1 MGQSGELTENSV
13 RFERKQ
19 QYLVIFRLIGPTNV
33 IIMTEKKVLAIK
45 YRPVVLDDLLGQEVV
60 SKTIFNSLK
69 TKKIP
74 NAFLFHGIRG
84 TGKTSIA
91 RIIAK
96 GLNCNNGIEN
106 LCKENFC
113 DNCEAISNSSHLD
126 VIEQD
131 CATATGIDSV
141 RDLIEFCKYPPS
153 SAKFKVLILDEIQAM
168 SKAGAQSLLKILE
181 EPPNYVKFI
190 FCTTEIKKILVTML
204 SRCTRFD
211 LSRVKFDDLFVYLKK
226 IIKLENGKINDEA
239 LKLICKCSE
248 GSVRDSLS
256 LLDRALL
263 INDDKELDLKTAQK
277 IFGHFDKSLLIRLL
291 EKIFDGNEKE
301 VISIYQSI
309 YTAGVDPSTFLND
322 FLEVLYYL
330 KNIDTIQQ
338 NGFNFDLND
347 SEHKSIKNLKDKID
361 NKTVILFWHFT
372 IKMLDEIKV
381 VSNQDISVEM
391 FLIRLLYLKQSN
403 VEKTSGVNIPFGENK
418 EENLSSKQK
427 NNKNLSSTVDQIKNI
442 TQTDELKFEEKKD
455 SFNYEIKSMNDLISL
470 CNEKKEM
477 SLKYELET
485 NVKLV
490 SFDKNL
496 IVISFNDDL
505 KKNFIKDL
513 TNKLFEWTSKR
524 WIITLTKE
532 LGSPPIKET
541 IKKEK
546 DKIYYTFKKT
556 SEYQKIRK
564 LIDDIEL
571 VDIIEN

>member
-1 MGQSGELTENSV
+1 M
-13 RFERKQ
+13 KD
-19 QYLVIFRLIGPTNV
+19 
-33 IIMTEKKVLAIK
+33 KKVLAIK

-60 SKTIFNSLK
+60 SKTILNSLK
-69 TKKIP
+69 LGKIP

-96 GLNCNNGIEN
+96 GLNCKNGIES

-113 DNCEAISNSSHLD
+113 DNCEAISNASHLD

-153 SAKFKVLILDEIQAM
+153 SAKYKVLILDEIQAM

-181 EPPNYVKFI
+181 EPPSYVKFI

-211 LSRVKFDDLFVYLKK
+211 LSRVKFQDLFVYLKK
-226 IIKLENGKINDEA
+226 IIELENGKISDEA

-263 INDDKELDLKTAQK
+263 IDDNVELDLKTAQK
-277 IFGHFDKSLLIRLL
+277 IFGHFDKSLIIDLL
-291 EKIFDGNEKE
+291 NKIFEGNEKE
-301 VISIYQSI
+301 VINIYQSI
-309 YTAGVDPSTFLND
+309 YSSGVDPSTFLND
-322 FLEVLYYL
+322 FLEILYYL
-330 KNIDTIQQ
+330 KNIDAIQS
-338 NGFNFDLND
+338 NGSSFDLND

-361 NKTVILFWHFT
+361 NKTIILFWQFT

-403 VEKTSGVNIPFGENK
+403 IDKISDHNIKFDK
-418 EENLSSKQK
+418 KDAENLSSKKTNDK
-427 NNKNLSSTVDQIKNI
+427 NVTSTVDQIKNI
-442 TQTDELKFEEKKD
+442 TQTDEFKLEKKND
-455 SFNYEIKSMNDLISL
+455 SFNYEIKSMHDLINL
-470 CNEKKEM
+470 CIEKKEM

-490 SFDKNL
+490 SFNKNL
-496 IVISFNDDL
+496 IEISFNDDL
-505 KKNFIKDL
+505 NKNFIKDL
-513 TNKLFEWTSKR
+513 TTKLFEWTSQR

-532 LGSPPIKET
+532 LGSPPIKQV
-541 IKKEK
+541 IQKEK
-546 DKIYYTFKKT
+546 DKIYSNFKKT
-556 SEYQKIRK
+556 NEYQKLK
-564 LIDDIEL
+564 NLIDDIEL
-571 VDIIEN
+571 IDIKED

>member
-1 MGQSGELTENSV
+1 M
-13 RFERKQ
+13 KD
-19 QYLVIFRLIGPTNV
+19 
-33 IIMTEKKVLAIK
+33 KKVLAIK
-45 YRPVVLDDLLGQEVV
+45 YRPVVLDDLLGQEIV
-60 SKTIFNSLK
+60 SKTILNSLK
-69 TKKIP
+69 LGKIP

-96 GLNCNNGIEN
+96 GLNCKNGIES

-113 DNCEAISNSSHLD
+113 DNCEAISNASHLD

-153 SAKFKVLILDEIQAM
+153 SAKYKVLILDEIQAM

-211 LSRVKFDDLFVYLKK
+211 LSRVKFQDLFVYLKK
-226 IIKLENGKINDEA
+226 IIELENGKISDEA

-263 INDDKELDLKTAQK
+263 IDDNVELDLKTAQK
-277 IFGHFDKSLLIRLL
+277 IFGHFDKSLIIDLL
-291 EKIFDGNEKE
+291 NKIFEGNEKE
-301 VISIYQSI
+301 VINIYQSI
-309 YTAGVDPSTFLND
+309 YTSGVDPSTFLND
-322 FLEVLYYL
+322 FLEILYYL
-330 KNIDTIQQ
+330 KNIDAIQS
-338 NGFNFDLND
+338 NGSSFDLND
-347 SEHKSIKNLKDKID
+347 IEHKSIKKLKDKID
-361 NKTVILFWHFT
+361 NKTIILFWQFT

-391 FLIRLLYLKQSN
+391 FLIRLLYLKQFNIDKISGHDIKFD
-403 VEKTSGVNIPFGENK
+403 EKDV
-418 EENLSSKQK
+418 ENLSSKKTNDK
-427 NNKNLSSTVDQIKNI
+427 NVSSTVDQIKNI
-442 TQTDELKFEEKKD
+442 TQTDELKLEKKND
-455 SFNYEIKSMNDLISL
+455 SFNYEIKSMHDLINL
-470 CNEKKEM
+470 CIEKKEM

-490 SFDKNL
+490 SFNKNL
-496 IVISFNDDL
+496 IEISFNDDL
-505 KKNFIKDL
+505 NKNFIKDL
-513 TNKLFEWTSKR
+513 TTKLFEWTSQR

-532 LGSPPIKET
+532 LGRPPIKQV
-541 IKKEK
+541 IQKEK
-546 DKIYYTFKKT
+546 DKIYSNFKKT
-556 SEYQKIRK
+556 NEYQKLK
-564 LIDDIEL
+564 NLIDDIEL
-571 VDIIEN
+571 IDIKEN

>member
-1 MGQSGELTENSV
+1 M
-13 RFERKQ
+13 KD
-19 QYLVIFRLIGPTNV
+19 
-33 IIMTEKKVLAIK
+33 KKVLAIK

-69 TKKIP
+69 LEKIP

-96 GLNCNNGIEN
+96 GLNCKNGIER
-106 LCKENFC
+106 LCKDNFC
-113 DNCEAISNSSHLD
+113 DNCKAISNASHLD

-153 SAKFKVLILDEIQAM
+153 SAKYKVLILDEIQAM

-211 LSRVKFDDLFVYLKK
+211 LSRVKFQDLFVYLKK
-226 IIKLENGKINDEA
+226 IIELENGKISDEA

-263 INDDKELDLKTAQK
+263 IDDNVELDLKTAQK
-277 IFGHFDKSLLIRLL
+277 IFGHFDKSLIIELL
-291 EKIFDGNEKE
+291 NKIFEGNEKE
-301 VISIYQSI
+301 VINIYQSI
-309 YTAGVDPSTFLND
+309 YSSGVDPLTFLND
-322 FLEVLYYL
+322 FLEILYYL
-330 KNIDTIQQ
+330 KNIDAIQS
-338 NGFNFDLND
+338 NGSSFDLND
-347 SEHKSIKNLKDKID
+347 SEHKNIKNLKDKID
-361 NKTVILFWHFT
+361 NKTIILFWQFT

-391 FLIRLLYLKQSN
+391 FLIRLLYLKQFN
-403 VEKTSGVNIPFGENK
+403 IDKTSGHDIKFDEK
-418 EENLSSKQK
+418 DAENLSSKK
-427 NNKNLSSTVDQIKNI
+427 TNDKNLTSTVDQIKNI
-442 TQTDELKFEEKKD
+442 TQTDELKLEKKND
-455 SFNYEIKSMNDLISL
+455 SFNYEIKSMHDLINL
-470 CNEKKEM
+470 CIEKKEM

-490 SFDKNL
+490 SFSKNL
-496 IVISFNDDL
+496 IEISFNDDL
-505 KKNFIKDL
+505 NKNFIKDL
-513 TNKLFEWTSKR
+513 TTKLFEWTSQR

-532 LGSPPIKET
+532 LGSPPIKQV
-541 IKKEK
+541 IQKEK
-546 DKIYYTFKKT
+546 DKIYSNFKKT
-556 SEYQKIRK
+556 NEYQKLK
-564 LIDDIEL
+564 NLINDIEL
-571 VDIIEN
+571 IDIKKD

>member
-1 MGQSGELTENSV
+1 M
-13 RFERKQ
+13 KD
-19 QYLVIFRLIGPTNV
+19 
-33 IIMTEKKVLAIK
+33 KKVLAIK
-45 YRPVVLDDLLGQEVV
+45 YRPVVLDDLLGQEIV
-60 SKTIFNSLK
+60 SKTILNSLK
-69 TKKIP
+69 LGKIP

-96 GLNCNNGIEN
+96 GLNCKNGIES

-113 DNCEAISNSSHLD
+113 DNCEAISNASHLD

-153 SAKFKVLILDEIQAM
+153 SAKYKVLILDEIQAM

-211 LSRVKFDDLFVYLKK
+211 LSRVKFQDLFVYLKK
-226 IIKLENGKINDEA
+226 IIELENGKISDEA

-256 LLDRALL
+256 LLYRALL
-263 INDDKELDLKTAQK
+263 IDDNVELDLKTAQK
-277 IFGHFDKSLLIRLL
+277 IFGHFDKSLIIDLL
-291 EKIFDGNEKE
+291 NKIFEGNEKE
-301 VISIYQSI
+301 VINIYQSI
-309 YTAGVDPSTFLND
+309 YTSGVDPSTFLND
-322 FLEVLYYL
+322 FLEILYYL
-330 KNIDTIQQ
+330 KNIDAIQS
-338 NGFNFDLND
+338 NGSSFDLND
-347 SEHKSIKNLKDKID
+347 IEHKSIKKLKDKID
-361 NKTVILFWHFT
+361 NKTIILFWQFT

-391 FLIRLLYLKQSN
+391 FLIRLLYLKQFNIDKISGHDIKFD
-403 VEKTSGVNIPFGENK
+403 EKDV
-418 EENLSSKQK
+418 ENLSSKKTNDK
-427 NNKNLSSTVDQIKNI
+427 NVSSTVDQIKNI
-442 TQTDELKFEEKKD
+442 TQTDELKLEKKND
-455 SFNYEIKSMNDLISL
+455 SFNYEIKSMHDLINL
-470 CNEKKEM
+470 CIEKKEM

-490 SFDKNL
+490 SFNKNL
-496 IVISFNDDL
+496 IEISFNDDL
-505 KKNFIKDL
+505 NKNFIKDL
-513 TNKLFEWTSKR
+513 TTKLFEWTSQR

-532 LGSPPIKET
+532 LGRPPIKQV
-541 IKKEK
+541 IQKEK
-546 DKIYYTFKKT
+546 DKIYSNFKKT
-556 SEYQKIRK
+556 NEYQKLK
-564 LIDDIEL
+564 NLIDDIEL
-571 VDIIEN
+571 IDIKEN

>member
-1 MGQSGELTENSV
+1 M
-13 RFERKQ
+13 KD
-19 QYLVIFRLIGPTNV
+19 
-33 IIMTEKKVLAIK
+33 KKVLAIK

-69 TKKIP
+69 LEKIP

-96 GLNCNNGIEN
+96 GLNCKNGIER
-106 LCKENFC
+106 LCKDNFC
-113 DNCEAISNSSHLD
+113 DNCKAISNASHLD

-153 SAKFKVLILDEIQAM
+153 SAKYKVLILDEIQAM

-211 LSRVKFDDLFVYLKK
+211 LSRVKFQDLFVYLKK
-226 IIKLENGKINDEA
+226 IIELENGKISDEA

-263 INDDKELDLKTAQK
+263 IDDNVELDLKTAQK
-277 IFGHFDKSLLIRLL
+277 IFGHFDKSLIIELL
-291 EKIFDGNEKE
+291 HKIFEGNEKE
-301 VISIYQSI
+301 VINIYQSI
-309 YTAGVDPSTFLND
+309 YSSGVDPSTFLND
-322 FLEVLYYL
+322 FLEILYYL
-330 KNIDTIQQ
+330 KNIDTIQS
-338 NGFNFDLND
+338 NGSSFDLND
-347 SEHKSIKNLKDKID
+347 SEYKSIKNLKDKID
-361 NKTVILFWHFT
+361 NKTVVLFWQFT

-391 FLIRLLYLKQSN
+391 FLIRLLYLKQFN
-403 VEKTSGVNIPFGENK
+403 IDKTSGHDIKFDEK
-418 EENLSSKQK
+418 DAENLSSKK
-427 NNKNLSSTVDQIKNI
+427 TNDKNLTSTVDQIKNI
-442 TQTDELKFEEKKD
+442 TQTDELKLEKKND
-455 SFNYEIKSMNDLISL
+455 SFNYEIKSMHDLINL
-470 CNEKKEM
+470 CIEKKEM

-490 SFDKNL
+490 SFSKNL
-496 IVISFNDDL
+496 IEISFNDDL
-505 KKNFIKDL
+505 NNNFIKDL
-513 TNKLFEWTSKR
+513 TTKLFEWTSQR

-532 LGSPPIKET
+532 LGSPPIKQV
-541 IKKEK
+541 IQSEK
-546 DKIYYTFKKT
+546 DKIYCNFKKT
-556 SEYQKIRK
+556 NEYQKLK
-564 LIDDIEL
+564 NLINDIEL
-571 VDIIEN
+571 IDIKKD

>member
-1 MGQSGELTENSV
+1 M
-13 RFERKQ
+13 KD
-19 QYLVIFRLIGPTNV
+19 
-33 IIMTEKKVLAIK
+33 KKVLAIK

-60 SKTIFNSLK
+60 SKTILNSLK
-69 TKKIP
+69 LGKIP

-96 GLNCNNGIEN
+96 GLNCKNGIES

-113 DNCEAISNSSHLD
+113 DNCEAISNASHLD

-153 SAKFKVLILDEIQAM
+153 SAKYKVLILDEIQAM

-211 LSRVKFDDLFVYLKK
+211 LSRVKFQDLFVYLKK
-226 IIKLENGKINDEA
+226 IIELENGKISDEA

-263 INDDKELDLKTAQK
+263 IDDNVELDLKTAQK
-277 IFGHFDKSLLIRLL
+277 IFGHFDKSLIIELL
-291 EKIFDGNEKE
+291 NKIFEGNEKE
-301 VISIYQSI
+301 VINIYQSI
-309 YTAGVDPSTFLND
+309 YSSGVDPLTFLND
-322 FLEVLYYL
+322 FLEILYYL
-330 KNIDTIQQ
+330 KNIDAIQS
-338 NGFNFDLND
+338 NGSGFDLND
-347 SEHKSIKNLKDKID
+347 SEHKNIKKLKDKID
-361 NKTVILFWHFT
+361 NKTIILFWHFT

-391 FLIRLLYLKQSN
+391 FLIRLLYLKQFNIDKISGHDIKFD
-403 VEKTSGVNIPFGENK
+403 EKDAD
-418 EENLSSKQK
+418 NLGSKK
-427 NNKNLSSTVDQIKNI
+427 INDKNLTSTVDQIKNI
-442 TQTDELKFEEKKD
+442 TQTDELKLEKKND
-455 SFNYEIKSMNDLISL
+455 SFNYEIKSMHDLINL
-470 CNEKKEM
+470 CIEKKEM

-490 SFDKNL
+490 SFNKNL
-496 IVISFNDDL
+496 IEISFNDDL
-505 KKNFIKDL
+505 NKNFIKDL
-513 TNKLFEWTSKR
+513 TTKLFEWTSQR

-532 LGSPPIKET
+532 LGSPPIKQV
-541 IKKEK
+541 IQSEK
-546 DKIYYTFKKT
+546 DKIYCNFKKT
-556 SEYQKIRK
+556 NEYQKLK
-564 LIDDIEL
+564 NLINDIEL
-571 VDIIEN
+571 IDIKKD

>member
-1 MGQSGELTENSV
+1 M
-13 RFERKQ
+13 KD
-19 QYLVIFRLIGPTNV
+19 
-33 IIMTEKKVLAIK
+33 KKVLAIK

-69 TKKIP
+69 LEKIP

-96 GLNCNNGIEN
+96 GLNCKNGIER
-106 LCKENFC
+106 LCKDNFC
-113 DNCEAISNSSHLD
+113 DNCEAISNASHLD

-153 SAKFKVLILDEIQAM
+153 SAKYKVLILDEIQAM

-211 LSRVKFDDLFVYLKK
+211 LSRVKFQDLFVYLKK
-226 IIKLENGKINDEA
+226 IIELENGKISDEA

-263 INDDKELDLKTAQK
+263 IDDNVELDLKTAQK
-277 IFGHFDKSLLIRLL
+277 IFGHFDKSLIIELL
-291 EKIFDGNEKE
+291 HKIFEGNEKE
-301 VISIYQSI
+301 VINIYQSI
-309 YTAGVDPSTFLND
+309 YSSGVDPLTFLND
-322 FLEVLYYL
+322 FLEILYYL
-330 KNIDTIQQ
+330 KNIDAIQS
-338 NGFNFDLND
+338 NGSSFDLND
-347 SEHKSIKNLKDKID
+347 SEHKSIKKLKDKID
-361 NKTVILFWHFT
+361 NKTIILFWHFT

-391 FLIRLLYLKQSN
+391 FLIRLLYLKQFNIDKISGHDIKFD
-403 VEKTSGVNIPFGENK
+403 EKDV
-418 EENLSSKQK
+418 ENLSSKKTNDK
-427 NNKNLSSTVDQIKNI
+427 NVTSTVDQIKNI
-442 TQTDELKFEEKKD
+442 TQTDELKLEKKND
-455 SFNYEIKSMNDLISL
+455 SFNYEIKSMHDLINL
-470 CNEKKEM
+470 CIEKKEM

-490 SFDKNL
+490 SFNKNL
-496 IVISFNDDL
+496 IEISFNDDL
-505 KKNFIKDL
+505 NKNFIKDL
-513 TNKLFEWTSKR
+513 TTKLFEWTSQR

-532 LGSPPIKET
+532 LGSPPIKQV
-541 IKKEK
+541 IQKEK
-546 DKIYYTFKKT
+546 DKIYSNFKKT
-556 SEYQKIRK
+556 NEYQKLK
-564 LIDDIEL
+564 NLINDIEL
-571 VDIIEN
+571 IDIKKD

>member
-1 MGQSGELTENSV
+1 M
-13 RFERKQ
+13 KD
-19 QYLVIFRLIGPTNV
+19 
-33 IIMTEKKVLAIK
+33 KKVLAIK

-60 SKTIFNSLK
+60 SKTILNSLK
-69 TKKIP
+69 LGKIP

-96 GLNCNNGIEN
+96 GLNCKNGIES
-106 LCKENFC
+106 LCKEKLC
-113 DNCEAISNSSHLD
+113 DNCEAISNASHLD

-153 SAKFKVLILDEIQAM
+153 SAKYKVLILDEIQAM

-181 EPPNYVKFI
+181 EPPSYVKFI

-211 LSRVKFDDLFVYLKK
+211 LSRVKFQDLFVYLKK
-226 IIKLENGKINDEA
+226 IIELENGKISDEA

-263 INDDKELDLKTAQK
+263 IDDNVELDLKTAQK
-277 IFGHFDKSLLIRLL
+277 IFGHFDKSLIIDLL
-291 EKIFDGNEKE
+291 NKIFEGDEKE
-301 VISIYQSI
+301 VINIYQSI
-309 YTAGVDPSTFLND
+309 YSSGVDPSTFLND
-322 FLEVLYYL
+322 FLEILYYL
-330 KNIDTIQQ
+330 KNIDAIHS
-338 NGFNFDLND
+338 NGSSFDLND
-347 SEHKSIKNLKDKID
+347 SEHKSIKKLKDKID
-361 NKTVILFWHFT
+361 NKTIILFWQFT

-391 FLIRLLYLKQSN
+391 FLIRLLYLKQFNIDKISGHDIKFD
-403 VEKTSGVNIPFGENK
+403 EKDAK
-418 EENLSSKQK
+418 NLSSKKTNDK
-427 NNKNLSSTVDQIKNI
+427 NVTSTVDQIKNI
-442 TQTDELKFEEKKD
+442 TQTDELKLEKKND
-455 SFNYEIKSMNDLISL
+455 SFNYEIKSMHDLINL
-470 CNEKKEM
+470 CIEKKEM

-490 SFDKNL
+490 SFNKNL
-496 IVISFNDDL
+496 IEISFNDDL
-505 KKNFIKDL
+505 NKNFIKDL
-513 TNKLFEWTSKR
+513 TTKLFEWTSQR

-532 LGSPPIKET
+532 LGSPPIKQV
-541 IKKEK
+541 IQKEK
-546 DKIYYTFKKT
+546 DKIYSNFKKT
-556 SEYQKIRK
+556 NEYQKLK
-564 LIDDIEL
+564 NLIDDIEL
-571 VDIIEN
+571 IDIKED

>member
-1 MGQSGELTENSV
+1 M
-13 RFERKQ
+13 R
-19 QYLVIFRLIGPTNV
+19 
-33 IIMTEKKVLAIK
+33 EKKVLAIK
-45 YRPVVLDDLLGQEVV
+45 YRPVVLEDLLGQDLV

-69 TKKIP
+69 SKKVP

-96 GLNCNNGIEN
+96 GLNCENGIEN
-106 LCKENFC
+106 LCKKNFC
-113 DNCEAISNSSHLD
+113 NNCEAISNSNHLD

-211 LSRVKFDDLFVYLKK
+211 LSRVRFEDLFIYLKK

-263 INDDKELDLKTAQK
+263 IDDNTELNLETAQK
-277 IFGHFDKSLLIRLL
+277 IFGHFDKSLLIKLL
-291 EKIFDGNEKE
+291 ENIFNGNEKE
-301 VISIYQSI
+301 VVNIYQSI

-322 FLEVLYYL
+322 FLEILYYL
-330 KNIDTIQQ
+330 KNIDSIQL

-347 SEHKSIKNLKDKID
+347 SDYKSIKNLKDKVD
-361 NKTVILFWHFT
+361 NKTIILFWHFT

-381 VSNQDISVEM
+381 VSNQNVSVEM
-391 FLIRLLYLKQSN
+391 FLIRLLYVKNFNPKSISD
-403 VEKTSGVNIPFGENK
+403 ENISPDAKFE
-418 EENLSSKQK
+418 
-427 NNKNLSSTVDQIKNI
+427 KNLSSNQINNKNFASTIDQIKNI
-442 TQTDELKFEEKKD
+442 TQTDELKFEKKQD
-455 SFNYEIKSMNDLISL
+455 SLNHKIKSINDLIDL

-490 SFDKNL
+490 SFDNKL
-496 IVISFNDDL
+496 IEISFNDNL
-505 KKNFIKDL
+505 NKNFIKDL
-513 TNKLFEWTSKR
+513 TSKLFEWTSER

-532 LGSPPIKET
+532 LGSPPIKQK
-541 IKKEK
+541 IKNEKEK
-546 DKIYYTFKKT
+546 IHSSFKKT
-556 SEYQKIRK
+556 DEYKK
-564 LIDDIEL
+564 LKKMIDDIEL
-571 VDIIEN
+571 IDITEQ

>member
-1 MGQSGELTENSV
+1 M
-13 RFERKQ
+13 KD
-19 QYLVIFRLIGPTNV
+19 
-33 IIMTEKKVLAIK
+33 KKVLAIK

-69 TKKIP
+69 LEKIP

-96 GLNCNNGIEN
+96 GLNCKNGIES
-106 LCKENFC
+106 LCKDNFC
-113 DNCEAISNSSHLD
+113 DNCKAISNASHLD

-153 SAKFKVLILDEIQAM
+153 SAKYKVLILDEIQAM

-211 LSRVKFDDLFVYLKK
+211 LSRVKFQDLFVYLKK
-226 IIKLENGKINDEA
+226 IIELENGKISDEA

-263 INDDKELDLKTAQK
+263 IDDNVELDLKTAQK
-277 IFGHFDKSLLIRLL
+277 IFGHFDKSLIIELL
-291 EKIFDGNEKE
+291 NKIFEGNETE
-301 VISIYQSI
+301 VIKIYQSI
-309 YTAGVDPSTFLND
+309 YSSGVDPLTFLND
-322 FLEVLYYL
+322 FLEILYYL
-330 KNIDTIQQ
+330 KNIDAIQS
-338 NGFNFDLND
+338 NGSGFDLND
-347 SEHKSIKNLKDKID
+347 SEHKNIKNLKDKID
-361 NKTVILFWHFT
+361 NKTIILFWQFT

-391 FLIRLLYLKQSN
+391 FLIRLLYLKQFNIDKISGHDIKFD
-403 VEKTSGVNIPFGENK
+403 EKDAD
-418 EENLSSKQK
+418 NLGSKK
-427 NNKNLSSTVDQIKNI
+427 INDKNLTSTVDQIKNI
-442 TQTDELKFEEKKD
+442 TQTDELKLEKKND
-455 SFNYEIKSMNDLISL
+455 SFNYEIKSMHNLINL
-470 CNEKKEM
+470 CIEKKEM

-490 SFDKNL
+490 SFSKNL
-496 IVISFNDDL
+496 IEISFNDDL
-505 KKNFIKDL
+505 NNNFIKDL
-513 TNKLFEWTSKR
+513 TTKLFEWTSQR

-532 LGSPPIKET
+532 LGSPPIKQV
-541 IKKEK
+541 IQSEK
-546 DKIYYTFKKT
+546 DNIYFNFKKT
-556 SEYQKIRK
+556 NEYQKLK
-564 LIDDIEL
+564 NLINDIEL
-571 VDIIEN
+571 IDIKKD

>member
-1 MGQSGELTENSV
+1 M
-13 RFERKQ
+13 KD
-19 QYLVIFRLIGPTNV
+19 
-33 IIMTEKKVLAIK
+33 KKVLAIK
-45 YRPVVLDDLLGQEVV
+45 YRPVVLDDLLGQEIV
-60 SKTIFNSLK
+60 SKTILNSLK
-69 TKKIP
+69 LGKIP

-96 GLNCNNGIEN
+96 GLNCKNGIES

-113 DNCEAISNSSHLD
+113 DNCEAISNASHLD

-153 SAKFKVLILDEIQAM
+153 SAKYKVLILDEIQAM

-211 LSRVKFDDLFVYLKK
+211 LSRVKFQDLFVYLKK
-226 IIKLENGKINDEA
+226 IIELENGKISDEA

-263 INDDKELDLKTAQK
+263 IDDNVELDLKTAQK
-277 IFGHFDKSLLIRLL
+277 IFGHFDKSLIIDLL
-291 EKIFDGNEKE
+291 NKIFEGNEKE
-301 VISIYQSI
+301 VINIYQSI
-309 YTAGVDPSTFLND
+309 YSSGVDPSTFLND
-322 FLEVLYYL
+322 FLEILYYL
-330 KNIDTIQQ
+330 KNIDAIQS
-338 NGFNFDLND
+338 NGSSFDLND
-347 SEHKSIKNLKDKID
+347 IEHKSIKKLKDKID
-361 NKTVILFWHFT
+361 NKTIILFWQFT

-391 FLIRLLYLKQSN
+391 FLIRLLYLKQFNIDKISGHDIKFD
-403 VEKTSGVNIPFGENK
+403 EKDV
-418 EENLSSKQK
+418 ENLSSKKTNDK
-427 NNKNLSSTVDQIKNI
+427 NVSSTVDQIKNI
-442 TQTDELKFEEKKD
+442 TQTDELKLEKKND
-455 SFNYEIKSMNDLISL
+455 SFNYEIKSMHDLINL
-470 CNEKKEM
+470 CIEKKEM

-490 SFDKNL
+490 SFNKNL
-496 IVISFNDDL
+496 IEISFNDDL
-505 KKNFIKDL
+505 NKNFIKDL
-513 TNKLFEWTSKR
+513 TTKLFEWTSQR

-532 LGSPPIKET
+532 LGRPPIKQV
-541 IKKEK
+541 IQKEK
-546 DKIYYTFKKT
+546 DKIYSNFKKT
-556 SEYQKIRK
+556 NEYQKLK
-564 LIDDIEL
+564 NLIDDIEL
-571 VDIIEN
+571 IDIKEN

>member
-1 MGQSGELTENSV
+1 M
-13 RFERKQ
+13 KD
-19 QYLVIFRLIGPTNV
+19 
-33 IIMTEKKVLAIK
+33 KKVLAIK

-69 TKKIP
+69 LEKIP

-96 GLNCNNGIEN
+96 GLNCKNGIER
-106 LCKENFC
+106 LCKDNFC
-113 DNCEAISNSSHLD
+113 DNCKAISNASHLD

-153 SAKFKVLILDEIQAM
+153 SAKYKVLILDEIQAM

-211 LSRVKFDDLFVYLKK
+211 LSRVKFQDLFVYLKK
-226 IIKLENGKINDEA
+226 IIELENGKISDEA

-263 INDDKELDLKTAQK
+263 IDDNVELDLKTAQK
-277 IFGHFDKSLLIRLL
+277 IFGHFDKSLIIELL
-291 EKIFDGNEKE
+291 NKIFEGNEKE
-301 VISIYQSI
+301 VINIYQSI
-309 YTAGVDPSTFLND
+309 YSSGVDPLTFLND
-322 FLEVLYYL
+322 FLEILYYL
-330 KNIDTIQQ
+330 KNIDAIQS
-338 NGFNFDLND
+338 NGSGFDLND
-347 SEHKSIKNLKDKID
+347 SEHKNIKNLKDKID
-361 NKTVILFWHFT
+361 NKTIILFWQFT

-391 FLIRLLYLKQSN
+391 FLIRLLYLKQFNIDKISGHDIKFD
-403 VEKTSGVNIPFGENK
+403 EKDTD
-418 EENLSSKQK
+418 NLGSKK
-427 NNKNLSSTVDQIKNI
+427 INDKNLTSTVDQIKNI
-442 TQTDELKFEEKKD
+442 TQTDELKLEKKND
-455 SFNYEIKSMNDLISL
+455 SFNYEIKSMHDLINL
-470 CNEKKEM
+470 CIEKKEM

-490 SFDKNL
+490 SFSKNL
-496 IVISFNDDL
+496 IEISFNDDL
-505 KKNFIKDL
+505 NNNFIKDL
-513 TNKLFEWTSKR
+513 TTKLFEWTSQR

-532 LGSPPIKET
+532 LGSPPIKQV
-541 IKKEK
+541 IQSEK
-546 DKIYYTFKKT
+546 DKIYCNFKKT
-556 SEYQKIRK
+556 NEYQKLK
-564 LIDDIEL
+564 NLINDIEL
-571 VDIIEN
+571 IDIKKD

>member
-1 MGQSGELTENSV
+1 M
-13 RFERKQ
+13 KD
-19 QYLVIFRLIGPTNV
+19 
-33 IIMTEKKVLAIK
+33 KKVLAIK

-60 SKTIFNSLK
+60 SKTILNSLK
-69 TKKIP
+69 LGKIP

-96 GLNCNNGIEN
+96 GLNCKNGIES
-106 LCKENFC
+106 LCKDNFC
-113 DNCEAISNSSHLD
+113 DNCKAISNASHLD

-153 SAKFKVLILDEIQAM
+153 SAKYKVLILDEIQAM

-211 LSRVKFDDLFVYLKK
+211 LSRVKFQDLFVYLKK
-226 IIKLENGKINDEA
+226 IIELENGKISDEA

-263 INDDKELDLKTAQK
+263 IDDNVELDLKTAQK
-277 IFGHFDKSLLIRLL
+277 IFGHFDKSLIIELL
-291 EKIFDGNEKE
+291 NKIFEGNETE
-301 VISIYQSI
+301 VIKIYQSI
-309 YTAGVDPSTFLND
+309 YSSGVDPLTFLND
-322 FLEVLYYL
+322 FLEILYYL
-330 KNIDTIQQ
+330 KNIDAIQS
-338 NGFNFDLND
+338 NGSGFDLND
-347 SEHKSIKNLKDKID
+347 SEHKNIKNLKDKID
-361 NKTVILFWHFT
+361 NKTIILFWQFT

-391 FLIRLLYLKQSN
+391 FLIRLLYLKQFNIDKISGHDIKFD
-403 VEKTSGVNIPFGENK
+403 EKDAD
-418 EENLSSKQK
+418 NLGSKK
-427 NNKNLSSTVDQIKNI
+427 INDKNLTSTVDQIKNI
-442 TQTDELKFEEKKD
+442 TQTDELKLEKKND
-455 SFNYEIKSMNDLISL
+455 SFNYEIKSMHDLINL
-470 CNEKKEM
+470 CIEKKEM

-490 SFDKNL
+490 SFSKNL
-496 IVISFNDDL
+496 IEISFNDDL
-505 KKNFIKDL
+505 NNNFIKDL
-513 TNKLFEWTSKR
+513 TTKLFEWTSQR

-532 LGSPPIKET
+532 LGSPPIKQV
-541 IKKEK
+541 IQSEK
-546 DKIYYTFKKT
+546 DKIYCNFKKT
-556 SEYQKIRK
+556 NEYQKLK
-564 LIDDIEL
+564 NLINDIEL
-571 VDIIEN
+571 IDIKKD

>member
-1 MGQSGELTENSV
+1 M
-13 RFERKQ
+13 R
-19 QYLVIFRLIGPTNV
+19 
-33 IIMTEKKVLAIK
+33 EKKVLAIK
-45 YRPVVLDDLLGQEVV
+45 YRPVVLEDLLGQDLV

-69 TKKIP
+69 SKKVP

-96 GLNCNNGIEN
+96 GLNCKNGIES

-113 DNCEAISNSSHLD
+113 DNCEAISNASHLD

-153 SAKFKVLILDEIQAM
+153 SAKYKVLILDEIQAM

-181 EPPNYVKFI
+181 EPPSYVKFI

-211 LSRVKFDDLFVYLKK
+211 LSRVKFQDLFVYLKK
-226 IIKLENGKINDEA
+226 IIELENGKISDEA

-263 INDDKELDLKTAQK
+263 IDDNVELDLKTAQK
-277 IFGHFDKSLLIRLL
+277 IFGHFDKSLIIELL
-291 EKIFDGNEKE
+291 HKIFEGKEKE
-301 VISIYQSI
+301 VINIYQSI
-309 YTAGVDPSTFLND
+309 YSSGVDPSTFLND
-322 FLEVLYYL
+322 FLEILYYL
-330 KNIDTIQQ
+330 KNIDAIQS
-338 NGFNFDLND
+338 NGSSFDLND

-361 NKTVILFWHFT
+361 NKTIILFWQFT

-391 FLIRLLYLKQSN
+391 FLIRLLYLKQFN
-403 VEKTSGVNIPFGENK
+403 IDKISGHNIKFDK
-418 EENLSSKQK
+418 KDAENLSSKKTNDK
-427 NNKNLSSTVDQIKNI
+427 NVTSTVDQIKNI
-442 TQTDELKFEEKKD
+442 TQTDEFKLEKKND
-455 SFNYEIKSMNDLISL
+455 SFNYEIKSMHDLINL
-470 CNEKKEM
+470 CIEKKEM

-490 SFDKNL
+490 SFNKNL
-496 IVISFNDDL
+496 IEISFNDDL
-505 KKNFIKDL
+505 NKNFIKDL
-513 TNKLFEWTSKR
+513 TTKLFEWTSQR

-532 LGSPPIKET
+532 LGSPPIKQV
-541 IKKEK
+541 IQSEK
-546 DKIYYTFKKT
+546 DKIYSNFKKT
-556 SEYQKIRK
+556 NEYQKLK
-564 LIDDIEL
+564 NLINDIEL
-571 VDIIEN
+571 IDIKKD